1 MSKQKSKA
9 DIEKKIKNCLEKAEE
24 SPNSEITRENIR
36 KARRL
41 AMHFK
46 IKLPKEAK
54 KKFCRKCNNF
64 FNSRNRK
71 IRLKKGFLVFH
82 CLNCGGIS
90 RYKAGN

>member
-1 MSKQKSKA
+1 MGEQKSKA
-9 DIEKKIKNCLEKAEE
+9 NIEKKITNYFEKAKK

-46 IKLPKEAK
+46 IKLPKEAR
-54 KKFCRKCNNF
+54 KKFCRKCNTL

-71 IRLKKGFLVFH
+71 IRLKRGFLVFH

-90 RYKAGN
+90 RYKAKD